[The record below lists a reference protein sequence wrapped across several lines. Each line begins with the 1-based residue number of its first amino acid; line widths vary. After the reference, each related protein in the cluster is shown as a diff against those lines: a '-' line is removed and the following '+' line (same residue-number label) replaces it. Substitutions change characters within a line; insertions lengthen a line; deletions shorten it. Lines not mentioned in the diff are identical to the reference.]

1 MYNTVYVFKEYQ
13 KCLSDLGCLCF
24 IRESEGDSGTDKS
37 EPQSNLYMQRSKARV
52 LKTVFLRMG

>member
-13 KCLSDLGCLCF
+13 KCLLDLKCLCL

-37 EPQSNLYMQRSKARV
+37 EPQSNLYSEV
-52 LKTVFLRMG
+52 

>member
-37 EPQSNLYMQRSKARV
+37 EPQSNLYSEV
-52 LKTVFLRMG
+52 

>member
-24 IRESEGDSGTDKS
+24 IRESKGTR
-37 EPQSNLYMQRSKARV
+37 ELINQNLSQIYIQKSKARV